1 MHGAGMSKQLI
12 GIGLI
17 ALAGLLIGG
26 VYATWKSMKFFAIV
40 LCLCAL
46 LAAGG
51 ALAWMRS

>member
-1 MHGAGMSKQLI
+1 MSKQLI